1 MLDALWIASAA
12 PAVEAALARL
22 TASGPIAV
30 VAAPRLVRVLD
41 GRGRAVVGFDGPSRR
56 GPGQPLPDVPTYAAV
71 VGAAVG
77 DAAAWS
83 EALAAWVAATVDGG
97 VVVTVDRAAPVE
109 ASRRILCA
117 GLTDLEQ
124 RTAGR
129 WLVTSGAVAR
139 V

>member
-22 TASGPIAV
+22 TAAGPIAV
-30 VAAPRLVRVLD
+30 IAAPRLVRALD
-41 GRGRAVVGFDGPSRR
+41 GRGRAVVGIDGPTRR
-56 GPGQPLPDVPTYAAV
+56 GPGQALPDVPTYAAV
-71 VGAAVG
+71 IGAAVG
-77 DAAAWS
+77 GAASWA
-83 EALAAWVAATVDGG
+83 EALAAWAAATVDGG

-129 WLVTSGAVAR
+129 WLVTSGAVSR
-139 V
+139 L